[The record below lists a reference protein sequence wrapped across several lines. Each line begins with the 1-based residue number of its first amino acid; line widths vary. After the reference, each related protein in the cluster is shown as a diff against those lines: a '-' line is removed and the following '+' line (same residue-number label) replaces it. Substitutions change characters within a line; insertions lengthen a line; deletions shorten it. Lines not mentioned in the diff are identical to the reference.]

1 MTRLPAL
8 AAAALLASTLGAGI
22 ALAQTATGT
31 TSPSG
36 QSAYPPTTGSS
47 QGVVPPNAKPGPTS
61 MSATPGSV
69 QPDRVPT
76 SNPQADGKVTPVK

>member
-1 MTRLPAL
+1 MSRLPTVAAGLVL
-8 AAAALLASTLGAGI
+8 ATVIGLGG

-36 QSAYPPTTGSS
+36 QSAYPPTTGSN
-47 QGVVPPNAKPGPTS
+47 QGVNPPNATPGPTTR
-61 MSATPGSV
+61 SAAPGSA

-76 SNPQADGKVTPVK
+76 SNPSADTKATTVR

>member
-1 MTRLPAL
+1 MSRLPTLATGLAL
-8 AAAALLASTLGAGI
+8 ATVLSIGG

-36 QSAYPPTTGSS
+36 QSAYPPTTGSDQS
-47 QGVVPPNAKPGPTS
+47 VNPPG
-61 MSATPGSV
+61 ATPGSTSHSAAPGSA

-76 SNPQADGKVTPVK
+76 GNPAADTKATTVR